1 MQLALGSR
9 ASVFQFHN
17 PVLVQCCTVPV
28 GVGYLRVPML
38 KMSFLGPYDVAEI
51 LMLIASVVVV
61 AAILVAI

>member
-1 MQLALGSR
+1 MLHSAYWCR
-9 ASVFQFHN
+9 
-17 PVLVQCCTVPV
+17 VLEDT
-28 GVGYLRVPML
+28 ML

>member
-1 MQLALGSR
+1 MQLALGSAR
-9 ASVFQFHN
+9 LCSI
-17 PVLVQCCTVPV
+17 
-28 GVGYLRVPML
+28 PML

>member
-1 MQLALGSR
+1 MQLALGSAR
-9 ASVFQFHN
+9 LCSSFTILSWFMLHSAYWCR
-17 PVLVQCCTVPV
+17 VLEDT
-28 GVGYLRVPML
+28 ML

>member
-1 MQLALGSR
+1 
-9 ASVFQFHN
+9 
-17 PVLVQCCTVPV
+17 
-28 GVGYLRVPML
+28 ML

>member
-1 MQLALGSR
+1 
-9 ASVFQFHN
+9 
-17 PVLVQCCTVPV
+17 VPI
-28 GVGYLRVPML
+28 GVGYLRIPML